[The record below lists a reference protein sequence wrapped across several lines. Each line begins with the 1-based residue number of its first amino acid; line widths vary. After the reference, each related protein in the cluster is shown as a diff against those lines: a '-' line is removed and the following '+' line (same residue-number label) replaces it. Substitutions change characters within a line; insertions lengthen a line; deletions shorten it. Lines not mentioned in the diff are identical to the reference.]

1 MTERKQHIKLD
12 GFYSSENYKSKSN
25 PRTPPVPLRNRQ
37 IQGSVLGGAY
47 SQILEQYQARSAVR
61 PTPITEELG
70 IYIEFEGFEDIPLP
84 FDNIDNT
91 DFRLC
96 KLTKEGSIE
105 KALVFIPEGRRNTF
119 QRKVTEYL
127 DDEKLKFNRTLDDY
141 APRNHNLI
149 DSISV
154 SDQYRPGSPHF
165 I

>member
-96 KLTKEGSIE
+96 KLTNVDWHPNG
-105 KALVFIPEGRRNTF
+105 ATHLRANGA
-119 QRKVTEYL
+119 
-127 DDEKLKFNRTLDDY
+127 TL
-141 APRNHNLI
+141 NC
-149 DSISV
+149 
-154 SDQYRPGSPHF
+154 HF
-165 I
+165 TPQTR